1 MYASG
6 PQTTS
11 SRSHQHG
18 SRTATP
24 VVHPGHTAS
33 HHTQVPVS
41 GYPGRE
47 QNHVET
53 RKTSSKLTGRSLRLT
68 VNHPTF
74 EHVNNRVNQAKVTAI
89 MVRKPESPTKRLS
102 ICVHTAY
109 SCCSPEQTLFH
120 DTHDMTEAAL
130 HRQHVVNIMSGSVA
144 SICRY
149 GRSIATAA
157 YSIRNWNN
165 QPFGQHTAQV
175 QHKAIPETAKQHTAN
190 RLERTQ

>member
-6 PQTTS
+6 PHTTS

-74 EHVNNRVNQAKVTAI
+74 EHVNNRINQAKATAI

-157 YSIRNWNN
+157 YIIHN
-165 QPFGQHTAQV
+165 
-175 QHKAIPETAKQHTAN
+175 
-190 RLERTQ
+190 